1 MLKKKRVLNVARN
14 RLLIIVLDLLVVLM
28 PVLLLPQVN
37 IYD

>member
-1 MLKKKRVLNVARN
+1 MLKKKRVPNVARN